1 MTASATILPGFSD
14 PTGQSQQAFRA
25 VLDGM
30 ARPGSIRALA
40 RPDASPGTW
49 PPAVAALALTLFD
62 QDTSVWLDP
71 EASSGE
77 AAAYLRFHCGCP
89 LAPLPGKAGFAV
101 ILDAASAPPLHTFG
115 IGDPLYPERSATI
128 VLAVEALA
136 DGPPLRLTGPGIKST
151 ATIAPRGLPPGF
163 VQQWADNHAL
173 YPSGI
178 DVILAAGDSVLAL
191 PRTVSIEEA

>member
-1 MTASATILPGFSD
+1 MTAPATILPGFTD
-14 PTGQSQQAFRA
+14 PAGQSQQAFRA
-25 VLDGM
+25 LLDAM

-40 RPDASPGTW
+40 QPEATPAGWR
-49 PPAVAALALTLFD
+49 PAVAALALTLFD
-62 QDTSVWLDP
+62 QDTAVWLDP
-71 EASSGE
+71 EAATGE

-101 ILDAASAPPLHTFG
+101 ILSAASAPPLHTFS
-115 IGDPLYPERSATI
+115 IGDPLYPERSATL
-128 VLAVEALA
+128 VLAIEALTG
-136 DGPPLRLTGPGIKST
+136 GPPLRLTGPGIKNSVV
-151 ATIAPRGLPPGF
+151 AAPRGLPSGF
-163 VQQWADNHAL
+163 VRQWADNHAL